1 MVQKSLEYL
10 DSMLEEYNEK
20 VNSLEGADA
29 ARRMEAFVNR
39 GCVLVMMGYHTSAMD
54 DFETVISLAEEI
66 EESGGVPERDTV
78 FKALTT
84 MGIALYAE
92 EQEFLPALESAADL
106 VSDLGRNVRHFD
118 RRSMTRTCLD
128 CADALMD
135 EEAYEPAEKFLK
147 RVLEDTGGAIDDWSR
162 NRHAEALLMS
172 AECLEMSGDADGA
185 INVYTE
191 AIEECKVLMMNEG
204 LNNMDTLINSYMG
217 RALCHSSLDEQDE
230 YISDLIAGSEVMHAM
245 RQEGRSY
252 DPDTEAEINNL
263 IARELTAMGREKEAE
278 MYILR
283 SMTIG
288 LEESAGIED
297 LNHPDFD

>member
-20 VNSLEGADA
+20 VNSLEDADA

-39 GCVLVMMGYHTSAMD
+39 GCVLVMMGHHTSAMD
-54 DFETVISLAEEI
+54 DFETVLTLAEEI

-84 MGIALYAE
+84 MGLALYTE
-92 EQEFLPALESAADL
+92 EQEFLPALEAAADM
-106 VSDLGRNVRHFD
+106 VQSLGRNVRHFD

-135 EEAYEPAEKFLK
+135 EESYAPAEGFLG
-147 RVLEDTGGAIDDWSR
+147 RVLGDTAGAIDDWSR

-172 AECLEMSGDADGA
+172 AECLEMMGDANVA
-185 INVYTE
+185 IDVYTD

-204 LNNMDTLINSYMG
+204 LNNMDTIINSYMG

-230 YISDLIAGSEVMHAM
+230 YVDDLIAGSEVMHAM
-245 RQEGRSY
+245 RQEGRAY
-252 DPDTEAEINNL
+252 DADTEAEINNL
-263 IARELTAMGREKEAE
+263 IARELTAMGRENEAE

-283 SMTIG
+283 GMAIG
-288 LEESAGIED
+288 LEESTGLED
-297 LNHPDFD
+297 LNHPDFE